1 MTPGQIVA
9 ALLLPPLAIFFA
21 EGVGRNFWIG
31 LALTC
36 LGYLPGVIYAFF
48 VLLRGRSTST
58 ITTTTSPS
66 TAT

>member
-9 ALLLPPLAIFFA
+9 ALLLPPLAIFLV
-21 EGVGRNFWIG
+21 EGAGRSFWIG

-36 LGYLPGVIYAFF
+36 LGYLPGVAYVFI

-58 ITTTTSPS
+58 ITRTTSPS